1 MPKVIEDQPVALNIA
16 NPEET
21 EITSELRNEQSPK
34 LIRGKISPYDLGV
47 WLLIA
52 IIFCPPLA
60 VLYVTRSCTDTVFT
74 LGATLLG
81 WWPGMCVAYYKI
93 VDVSENNQEGNE
105 QMDSHWLSGKS
116 ERKRSK
122 NEKNFAHLDKKNCHK
137 EMSSRGISATK
148 MSPEVNQG
156 DKGKPFISNRN
167 QGLGPK
173 WARDHSAWTIND
185 RKHILRTDEIKV
197 KFFGAH

>member
-105 QMDSHWLSGKS
+105 VRM
-116 ERKRSK
+116 R
-122 NEKNFAHLDKKNCHK
+122 
-137 EMSSRGISATK
+137 
-148 MSPEVNQG
+148 
-156 DKGKPFISNRN
+156 
-167 QGLGPK
+167 
-173 WARDHSAWTIND
+173 
-185 RKHILRTDEIKV
+185 V
-197 KFFGAH
+197 K